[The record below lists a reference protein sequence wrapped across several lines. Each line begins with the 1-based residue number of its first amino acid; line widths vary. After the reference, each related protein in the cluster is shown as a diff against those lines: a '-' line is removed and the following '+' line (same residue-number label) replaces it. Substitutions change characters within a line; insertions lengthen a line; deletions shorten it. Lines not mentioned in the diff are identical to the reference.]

1 MGRGAARSFSGRRA
15 VARSRET
22 AFPDYESFSQEAPEF
37 APGTRVRHAKWGE
50 GVVLELAGTSGD
62 AVARIRFA
70 DDVEKR
76 IMLRYGK
83 LEIVSD

>member
-1 MGRGAARSFSGRRA
+1 MRAFRGRRGGASRSVEA
-15 VARSRET
+15 V
-22 AFPDYESFSQEAPEF
+22 FPDYEGTSQEVAEF
-37 APGTRVRHAKWGE
+37 GPGTRVRHARWGD

-62 AVARIRFA
+62 AIARVRFA

-83 LEIVSD
+83 LTIITD